1 MADTL
6 TVPTTTTVTNPP
18 PQTAP
23 SDNKV
28 VSLPTAAPINAAVDV
43 DPTEG
48 QADAAVRATINA
60 VPPRPTMQMSM
71 ANAVSTNPD
80 MEAEARRVAARTGV
94 PVQTVFAQPDLM
106 KQKAAL
112 GDIDFDQYEKLYP
125 ASALALSKEELA
137 KVAHDDIDNMGQHE
151 GVLKSLGTNFA
162 LSAARMYLGA
172 KTQVADLTGNQDMA
186 RDALFD
192 IGAANTLEAETRPE
206 FDSWLGRETYGA
218 ASGLVNSAPVLM
230 SAFINPLLAVA
241 GFGAQA
247 ETTAYGKYRE
257 RGGTPGEA
265 ATGAGLEGGI
275 AVATSF
281 LPVKFL
287 SEKLGK
293 VGAGQFLSGLLA
305 RDVPAMVAQNIG
317 NAAVDE
323 SVANPNGSLEHF
335 IKELPQDVGSALVNA
350 VVTAGTM
357 TGVHGGVNYVKNA
370 PLRTAARISATEQA
384 RAAQGEADG
393 AQFEN
398 MNNLAA
404 ESKLRARDPLAF
416 QNFIN
421 EVSKSEGAIENV
433 YADPRALAQS
443 GVDLTKLA
451 EASPSI
457 AEQYR
462 VALETGGDM
471 KIPVSEYASHL
482 AGTELG
488 QAMVDHLKTSPLSMS
503 RAEAR
508 EFMQG
513 HAEQLKTDVEKAV
526 KEQTVDDDFQKSAD
540 VVKDDLLGKLTQA
553 NRFTKD
559 VNDQYASML
568 GQFYKV
574 QAARLGTTPEA
585 LYKAHPVDIKSVF
598 DKGSTL
604 SQGARPDGEDFFEP
618 KALEAARAQNDKS
631 RDKLIYM
638 HPQDFLD
645 VATSGSDKKKAET
658 VRGLIESRTKFNDVP
673 FLGFTHDG
681 EGTAQVTSHEGRH
694 RARELLAAG
703 VTEMPVLL
711 QHRYDENG
719 QAMRWGELSKDF
731 KDSYPKKLYAQVG
744 GDTAS
749 SHNKG
754 KSIDFPVPDPRELA
768 QGEDGTIARG
778 SFNPDTNTITLLKNA
793 DLSTFLHESG
803 HFFLE
808 TMNKLALDEKAP
820 PEIKADMDATLK
832 WLGVKDLA
840 EWNAHDLEWQR
851 DKHEQFA
858 RGFEAYLFEGKSPSV
873 EMRGVFQRFRAWLL
887 NVYRQMRALDVELNP
902 EVRGV
907 FDRMLATSDQIK
919 ETELARSF
927 EPMFSEARAAGMNKD
942 EWQQYQ
948 EMGVQATQD
957 ALTNLE
963 SRSMRDMKWLSNA
976 RSRAMKDLQREA
988 AGRRREIRDQVTKEV
1003 MEEPVNQA
1011 RTFLTRGEIN
1021 GEPVLE
1027 GGTKLYLP
1035 EIEAMYGDNPIVGL
1049 IKKELGFGKYGMLGN
1064 DKGMHPDQVAEM
1076 FGFSSGDEL
1085 VRTLLSAEK
1094 PRDKINGLT
1103 DQRMLEKYGDLTNP
1117 EAIARAADEAI
1128 HNDVRS
1134 RFIATELDALQK
1146 AAGGKKILAKAAKE
1160 FADNM
1165 VARLRVR
1172 DVSPS
1177 RYSAAEARAARD
1189 AAESFKAGG
1198 LAAAAVA
1205 KRNQLIQNYAARA
1218 AHDAV
1223 RDIEKAVQYFK
1234 GFDREGTRKN
1244 IADSSLEQI
1253 DALLDR
1259 FDLRKGQSLKAIDRR
1274 TSLMNWKASQEELGL
1289 EPEIPPE
1296 LLDEAMRKH
1305 YKDMTVEELRGLR
1318 DTIKQI
1324 DHLGRLKN
1332 KLLTAKDNRDFKTT
1346 VDGLVAS
1353 ITENAHG
1360 RVVDNRTR
1368 ATKKDQAIRLFKGFV
1383 ASHRKMASLAR
1394 EMDGVKDAGPMWET
1408 FIRTMNEAGDKEAS
1422 MRAKATKDVAKLIK
1436 PLLAEGGKMGGK
1448 GEFFP
1453 SIGKSL
1459 NREERIGM
1467 ALNMGNKG
1475 NMQRLLDGE
1484 GWKMEQLR
1492 PVLETL
1498 NKNDWDFVQHIWDF
1512 FESYRPEIGA
1522 KEKRVYGKEPD
1533 WIDPNPVQTKFG
1545 EYRGGYYPIKYDT
1558 RRSIAAEQHSD
1569 AEFAKQQM
1577 KGAYTSAT
1585 TRRSFTKSRADE
1597 VKGRPLL
1604 YAMDGLYSGVNEIIH
1619 DLSWHEWLIDANRLL
1634 RNKALDGAMRTG
1646 YGTDVVRQY
1655 KDAVRDIA
1663 GGEMP
1668 TGTSFEKGIADLR
1681 GGAVVAGLGF
1691 NIVNSIINLTGVTN
1705 SVVRTGPKWV
1715 AMGVAKWAQNPRALT
1730 ATVHEK
1736 SEFMRLRTQTML
1748 REINEIQSQVRG
1760 KSRARAVAD
1769 TMMFAPMTM
1778 TQLAVDVPVWWGA
1791 YQRALT
1797 EGHPD
1802 DKAVAIADQHV
1813 LDAQSGGQV
1822 KDLAGIQRGG
1832 PMQKLFT
1839 TFYGYFN
1846 ASYNLGVER
1855 TKATNFKDPVS
1866 VMKLGGDYL
1875 MLYTVPVVLGRIIMT
1890 ALTGGKD
1897 DWDVEKLAK
1906 NMANDQISYLMG
1918 TMVGLRE
1925 VTGAVQTVAGV
1936 NPYTSSYGGPAG
1948 LRFFQEIFNLAT
1960 QVHQGKAD
1968 EALAKSVM
1976 NILGIAFH
1984 LPAAQ
1989 INRTVSGVAALVDG
2003 KTENPAAVIA
2013 GPPRK

>member
-6 TVPTTTTVTNPP
+6 TVPVSKDSTGV
-18 PQTAP
+18 AP
-23 SDNKV
+23 SLV
-28 VSLPTAAPINAAVDV
+28 VSNDTPVQAPVGPGVQNNID
-43 DPTEG
+43 G
-48 QADAAVRATINA
+48 QTDAMNDAAVRATINA
-60 VPPRPTMQMSM
+60 APAKPTMQMSM
-71 ANAVSTNPD
+71 ANAVGTNPD
-80 MEAEARRVAARTGV
+80 MQAEARRVATRTGV
-94 PVQTVFAQPDLM
+94 PVQTVFAQPDVM

-112 GDIDFDQYEKLYP
+112 GEIDFDQYQKLYP
-125 ASALALSKEELA
+125 ASALALSNEELA

-151 GVLKSLGTNFA
+151 GVLKSLGTGFA
-162 LSAARMYLGA
+162 LSAARTYLSGKAMY
-172 KTQVADLTGNQDMA
+172 ADITGNKDMA

-192 IGAANTLEAETRPE
+192 IGSANTLEAETRPE

-247 ETTAYGKYRE
+247 GVSGYGEARE
-257 RGGTPGEA
+257 RGATPTQASEIGGAKGAIA
-265 ATGAGLEGGI
+265 A
-275 AVATSF
+275 ATSF
-281 LPVKFL
+281 LPVKYL
-287 SEKLGK
+287 SSALGK
-293 VGAGQFLSGLLA
+293 VGAGTFLTQLLA
-305 RDVPAMVAQNIG
+305 RDVPAMIAQNVG
-317 NAAVDE
+317 NSAVDE
-323 SVANPNGSLEHF
+323 SIANPNGSLEHF
-335 IKELPQDVGSALVNA
+335 VKGLPQDVGSALVNA
-350 VVTAGTM
+350 VVTAGTL
-357 TGVHGGVNYVKNA
+357 TGVHSGAAYVKNA
-370 PLRTAARISATEQA
+370 PLRAAARASANDQA

-393 AQFEN
+393 VQFEN
-398 MNNLAA
+398 LNNLAA

-416 QNFIN
+416 QNFVD

-433 YADPRALAQS
+433 YVDPRALAQS
-443 GVDLTKLA
+443 GIDLAKLA
-451 EASPSI
+451 EVSPTI

-462 VALETGGDM
+462 TALEIGDDM

-488 QAMVDHLKTSPLSMS
+488 QAMVDHLKTSPLAMS

-513 HAEQLKTDVEKAV
+513 HAEQLKSDVEKAV
-526 KEQTVDDDFQKSAD
+526 NEQTVDDDFQKSAD
-540 VVKDDLLGKLTQA
+540 VVRDDLLGKLTTA

-559 VNDQYASML
+559 VNDQYSTL
-568 GQFYKV
+568 LSNFYKV
-574 QAARLGTTPEA
+574 QAARLGVTPEE
-585 LYKAHPVDIKSVF
+585 LYKSHPVDIKSVF
-598 DKGSTL
+598 DKGTTLDQAAAAPKPEESRLAELDREYST
-604 SQGARPDGEDFFEP
+604 STDEARKTAIQEEMNG
-618 KALEAARAQNDKS
+618 LV
-631 RDKLIYM
+631 DKLI
-638 HPQDFLD
+638 PQTGKELPPEQVENTFARMPEDVRNLRMRLLD
-645 VATSGSDKKKAET
+645 EKMKKGIITPKEM
-658 VRGLIESRTKFNDVP
+658 
-673 FLGFTHDG
+673 
-681 EGTAQVTSHEGRH
+681 AQRD
-694 RARELLAAG
+694 AIQN
-703 VTEMPVLL
+703 VLH
-711 QHRYDENG
+711 QDE
-719 QAMRWGELSKDF
+719 A
-731 KDSYPKKLYAQVG
+731 V
-744 GDTAS
+744 
-749 SHNKG
+749 
-754 KSIDFPVPDPRELA
+754 
-768 QGEDGTIARG
+768 ARG
-778 SFNPDTNTITLLKNA
+778 SFNPDTNTITLLKHA

-808 TMNKLALDEKAP
+808 TMNKLALDPNAP
-820 PEIKADMDATLK
+820 EGIKADMAETMK

-840 EWNAHDLEWQR
+840 EWNSHDLEWQR

-873 EMRGVFQRFRAWLL
+873 EMRGVFQRFRAWML
-887 NVYRQMRALDVELNP
+887 NVYRQMRALNVELTP
-902 EVRGV
+902 EVRSV
-907 FDRMLATSDQIK
+907 FDRMLATTDQIK

-948 EMGVQATQD
+948 EMGLQATQD
-957 ALTNLE
+957 AVTNLE
-963 SRSMRDMKWLSNA
+963 SRSLRDMKWLSNA

-1003 MEEPVNQA
+1003 MGEPVNQA
-1011 RTFLTRGEIN
+1011 RSFLTRGHFELPDDAPQSLRRQVTEA
-1021 GEPVLE
+1021 GL
-1027 GGTKLYLP
+1027 GSTKLSLP
-1035 EIEAMYGDNPIVGL
+1035 DLKAMYGEGEAAPWRYLSVG
-1049 IKKELGFGKYGMLGN
+1049 KHGEAGTE
-1064 DKGMHPDQVAEM
+1064 GMHPDTAAEM

-1085 VRTLLSAEK
+1085 VRSLLSEEK

-1117 EAIARAADEAI
+1117 EAIQRAADEAI

-1146 AAGGKKILAKAAKE
+1146 ATGGKKILARAAKD
-1160 FADNM
+1160 FAENM
-1165 VARLRVR
+1165 ISRLRVR
-1172 DVSPS
+1172 DVSPM
-1177 RYSAAEARAARD
+1177 RYTAAEARAARD

-1274 TSLMNWKASQEELGL
+1274 TSLMNWKASQEEIGL

-1305 YKDMTVEELRGLR
+1305 YKDMTVEEIRGLR

-1353 ITENAHG
+1353 INEHANG

-1484 GWKMEQLR
+1484 GWTMEKLR

-1512 FESYRPEIGA
+1512 FETFRPEIGA

-1533 WIDPNPVQTKFG
+1533 WIEPNPVATKFG
-1545 EYRGGYYPIKYDT
+1545 EYKGGYYPIKYDT

-1569 AEFAKQQM
+1569 AEYAKQQM

-1634 RNKALDGAMRTG
+1634 KNKALDGAIRTG
-1646 YGTDVVRQY
+1646 YGTDKVRQY

-1730 ATVHEK
+1730 RDVHEK

-1797 EGHPD
+1797 EGHAD

-1832 PMQKLFT
+1832 PLQKLFT

-1875 MLYTVPVVLGRIIMT
+1875 MLYTVPVVLGRLIMT

-1948 LRFFQEIFNLAT
+1948 LRFFQELFNLST
-1960 QVHQGKAD
+1960 QIHQGKAD

-2003 KTENPAAVIA
+2003 KTENPAAIVA
-2013 GPPRK
+2013 GPPKK